1 MLACV
6 RTAGHKYVVKVS
18 RLSFEDAHL
27 TGGED
32 RVYVMANRIGDDW
45 SRGVVKCGA
54 SSRRPG
60 TGDRIAHACPGKAFV
75 IRTLHTDQRR
85 VLRIV
90 VGNVQRAPSE
100 VIHGRSFPAKS
111 MICAVQ
117 LLMSK
122 LDEVAR
128 SPV

>member
-90 VGNVQRAPSE
+90 ADPRAVVSGKIDDLRRATTDVE
-100 VIHGRSFPAKS
+100 TR
-111 MICAVQ
+111 
-117 LLMSK
+117 
-122 LDEVAR
+122 
-128 SPV
+128 

>member
-60 TGDRIAHACPGKAFV
+60 TGDRIAHACPGKAIV

-90 VGNVQRAPSE
+90 VGNVHEIGRASCRE
-100 VIHGRSFPAKS
+100 RVR
-111 MICAVQ
+111 
-117 LLMSK
+117 
-122 LDEVAR
+122 R
-128 SPV
+128 

>member
-54 SSRRPG
+54 YSRRPG
-60 TGDRIAHACPGKAFV
+60 TGDRIAHACDGKDFV

-85 VLRIV
+85 VLLIMVGKVEALFIRSGMREV
-90 VGNVQRAPSE
+90 VY
-100 VIHGRSFPAKS
+100 
-111 MICAVQ
+111 
-117 LLMSK
+117 
-122 LDEVAR
+122 
-128 SPV
+128 